1 MDKRKVIDYIIQ
13 QLLEVKN
20 GKLWMGDNFER
31 KINSITE
38 QEAFT
43 KPSPTMHSV
52 AELIAHLTAWSND
65 TILKIRN
72 GSGELMDSNE
82 QNWPDNNN
90 LKKLG
95 WNTIIQN
102 YQKSLSQVIDL
113 LKSKDDSF
121 LKEKYFDQDFN
132 DEFDFSFA
140 IDGILHHTIY
150 HLGQMGIV
158 IKLIKEG

>member
-1 MDKRKVIDYIIQ
+1 MDKRKIIDYIIQ
-13 QLLEVKN
+13 QLLEVQN

-72 GSGELMDSNE
+72 GRSELRDSNE

-132 DEFDFSFA
+132 DEFDYSFA